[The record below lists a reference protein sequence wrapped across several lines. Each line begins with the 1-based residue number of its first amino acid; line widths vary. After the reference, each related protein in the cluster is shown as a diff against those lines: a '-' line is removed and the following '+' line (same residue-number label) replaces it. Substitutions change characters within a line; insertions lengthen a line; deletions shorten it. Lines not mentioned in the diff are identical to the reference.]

1 MIITR
6 SPLRISIA
14 GGGTD
19 LKSFYS
25 KYGSTFI
32 SAAINS
38 YVYVSINK
46 PFIDKFILKYS
57 KIEKS
62 KNPKKFR
69 HGLFREIINKFSFK
83 KEFLE
88 ITTTADVPYGTGLG
102 SSGAFSNA
110 LIKAIT
116 TYNKQ
121 HLTFNEI
128 AEQSYD
134 IENRVL
140 KETAGKQDPY
150 ISAYG
155 GISKF
160 SINKKGLV
168 NCDKLNLSSS
178 NINKLNDNLL
188 LFFTG
193 FSRSSSTILKQQ
205 DINTKKQ
212 NIRMIK
218 NLAQT
223 QKDVFKIEK
232 YLLEGKFDEFGYS
245 MLEHWKRKKERSNLM
260 SNNQVDD
267 LYEQAINN
275 GAIGGKIVGAGGGG
289 FLLFYTN
296 HPDKLRYFFKKKKIK
311 ELRFS
316 FDFEGTKNLFVKI

>member
-25 KYGSTFI
+25 KFGSTFI

-38 YVYVSINK
+38 YVYVSINR
-46 PFIDKFILKYS
+46 PFIDRFILKYS

-62 KNPKKFR
+62 KYPKKFK
-69 HGLFREIINKFSFK
+69 HDLFREIIGRFASK
-83 KEFLE
+83 KEFIE
-88 ITTTADVPYGTGLG
+88 ISTTADVPYGTGLG

-116 TYNKQ
+116 TFNKQ

-128 AEQSYD
+128 AEQTFD

-140 KETAGKQDPY
+140 KEISGKQDPY

-168 NCDKLNLSSS
+168 NCSTLNLSSN

-193 FSRSSSTILKQQ
+193 YSRSSSKILKQQ
-205 DINTKKQ
+205 DINTKKK
-212 NIRMIK
+212 NIKMTE
-218 NLAQT
+218 NLFQT
-223 QKDVFKIEK
+223 QKDVLKIEK

-260 SNNQVDD
+260 SNELVDN
-267 LYEQAINN
+267 LYEHAIKN
-275 GAIGGKIVGAGGGG
+275 GAIGGKVVGAGGGG
-289 FLLFYTN
+289 FLLFYSN
-296 HPDKLRYFFKKKKIK
+296 NPDKLRYFFQKKKIK
-311 ELRFS
+311 ELRYR
-316 FDFEGTKNLFVKI
+316 FDFEGTKNFFLS